1 MKILVV
7 DDEIRIRKG
16 LKKLINQFNNKYEV
30 KVSSN
35 GIDAFEIVKIFRPN
49 LIFLD
54 IRMPYMSGLEFA
66 KKVKEQYSETLIV
79 IVSGHAEF
87 DYAKESVSIGVL
99 DYVLK
104 PVMINKLTSVLEN
117 AEKEFEKICFAKE
130 KSTRYF
136 ETKILEIIEHRS
148 DCSLDEIL
156 KTKGTYRLIYGK
168 YLNAKGNYNYYIS
181 EEKKHEII
189 KKIKM
194 HFKSSKNTIGFFKNN
209 DLIMIIIDDDES
221 DLKNQLENIHCEFL
235 ELHISDFYD
244 LKDPFYK
251 NYEDLLRS
259 KSKDTFIE
267 TLKNCD
273 DNGITNKMIRYI
285 EENYSKNI
293 KLSDISDSV
302 YMHSSYVSKLFK
314 KNTGMNLSDYI
325 TNHRIKIAKE
335 LLCDPQYKIYEVAY
349 KVGFNGP
356 KYFNKVFKSKTGMTP
371 LEFRNRNIDNQY
383 VK

>member
-1 MKILVV
+1 MRILVV
-7 DDEIRIRKG
+7 DDELKIRNG
-16 LKKLINQFNNKYEV
+16 LKKLITQYNSDHEV
-30 KVSSN
+30 KTASN
-35 GIDAFEIVKIFRPN
+35 GLDALVIVKLFKPN

-54 IRMPYMSGLEFA
+54 IKMPLMNGLEFA
-66 KKVKEQYSETLIV
+66 KKVKMSYPETLI
-79 IVSGHAEF
+79 IMVSGYAEF
-87 DYAKESVSIGVL
+87 EYAKESVSIGVL

-104 PVMINKLTSVLEN
+104 PVMINKLTSVLEK
-117 AEKEFEKICFAKE
+117 AEKEFEKVCFAKE

-148 DCSLDEIL
+148 DYSLDEIL
-156 KTKGTYRLIYGK
+156 KRKGKYRIIYGK

-189 KKIKM
+189 KKTKM
-194 HFKSSKNTIGFFKNN
+194 NFDSSKNIIGFFKNN
-209 DLIMIIIDDDES
+209 DLIMIIIDDES
-221 DLKNQLENIHCEFL
+221 DLKNQLENSPCELL
-235 ELHISDFYD
+235 EFHISDFYD

-273 DNGITNKMIRYI
+273 ENGITNKIIKYI

-293 KLSDISDSV
+293 KLSDISASV

-325 TNHRIKIAKE
+325 TSHRIKISKE

-371 LEFRNRNIDNQY
+371 LEFKNRNIDNQY